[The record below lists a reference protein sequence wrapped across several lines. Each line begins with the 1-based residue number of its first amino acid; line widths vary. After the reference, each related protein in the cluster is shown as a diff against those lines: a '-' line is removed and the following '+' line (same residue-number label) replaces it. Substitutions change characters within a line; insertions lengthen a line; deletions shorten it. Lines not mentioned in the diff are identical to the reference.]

1 VRASTLNNV
10 SPRGEIALLLEP
22 RDLIEPDWNISR
34 FRTESENFGTQQ
46 RFDSK
51 QQSQNLFQCSNVP
64 TIFKHTQAK
73 SFLSL
78 KRRRGVH
85 NFAFFTSKANHS
97 KITGTLEHLPFL
109 LLLLLYNNIYI
120 IYKTMTYLPSNKLVT
135 VFQCST
141 DPFFDPSKLEP
152 SGTPR
157 SI

>member
-64 TIFKHTQAK
+64 TIFKRTQAK

-78 KRRRGVH
+78 KRRHGRTPDWQSGPDSVL
-85 NFAFFTSKANHS
+85 NLSPTGDSQKA
-97 KITGTLEHLPFL
+97 G
-109 LLLLLYNNIYI
+109 
-120 IYKTMTYLPSNKLVT
+120 NK
-135 VFQCST
+135 
-141 DPFFDPSKLEP
+141 K
-152 SGTPR
+152 R
-157 SI
+157 ISILSSRT

>member
-1 VRASTLNNV
+1 M
-10 SPRGEIALLLEP
+10 GETVLLLSKP
-22 RDLIEPDWNISR
+22 ILIGTDWNILC
-34 FRTESENFGTQQ
+34 FRTKSENFGTPQLY
-46 RFDSK
+46 DSK

-64 TIFKHTQAK
+64 TIFKRTQAK
-73 SFLSL
+73 SFLIL
-78 KRRRGVH
+78 KRGRGVH
-85 NFAFFTSKANHS
+85 HFAFFTPKANLS

-109 LLLLLYNNIYI
+109 LLLLLLYNIYY

-157 SI
+157 SIHTSSLA